1 MEISNLR
8 KDIIDIKNLLKLP
21 KKNSKPDDISLMDL
35 ILDQITA
42 SSNINNDT
50 TYIYAEAKEIKELF
64 VNFKNSVQ
72 NKHDVFLKK
81 LSNIDIKTDNLAKL
95 VSLFELPEEL
105 KDFTIPT
112 ILAEMLRSAINVQNN
127 TTDLRNN
134 NARYHEI
141 FENYLKT
148 IDIDTSHLSHINI
161 TNENISTK
169 ITNIQE
175 NFKLPDGAEFNF
187 ATMLMEILNSM
198 DGHIL
203 NIYNRLNTEILMSLR
218 SIGNSLMSI
227 DGRLQEKLTPILR
240 ALNQI
245 VTNTTK

>member
-21 KKNSKPDDISLMDL
+21 KKTSKPDDIFLMDL

-42 SSNINNDT
+42 SSNINNNT
-50 TYIYAEAKEIKELF
+50 SHIYAEAKEIKELF
-64 VNFKNSVQ
+64 VNFKNSAQ
-72 NKHDVFLKK
+72 NKYDVFLKK

-105 KDFTIPT
+105 KDITIST
-112 ILAEMLRSAINVQNN
+112 ILIDMLSAAINAQNN
-127 TTDLRNN
+127 TANLNN
-134 NARYHEI
+134 NNVKYHEI
-141 FENYLKT
+141 FKNYLKT
-148 IDIDTSHLSHINI
+148 IDINTSHLSHIDVI
-161 TNENISTK
+161 NENIRTK

-175 NFKLPDGAEFNF
+175 NFKLPDGVEFNF
-187 ATMLMEILNSM
+187 ATMLMEMFNSM

-203 NIYNRLNTEILMSLR
+203 NIYDKLNNGIHMQLR
-218 SIGNSLMSI
+218 SIGNTLISI
-227 DGRLQEKLTPILR
+227 DCRLQEKLTPILT

>member
-1 MEISNLR
+1 
-8 KDIIDIKNLLKLP
+8 
-21 KKNSKPDDISLMDL
+21 MDL
-35 ILDQITA
+35 ILDQITT
-42 SSNINNDT
+42 SSNINNNT
-50 TYIYAEAKEIKELF
+50 NHIYAEAKEIKELF
-64 VNFKNSVQ
+64 VNFIQ

-81 LSNIDIKTDNLAKL
+81 LSSIDNKTDNLAKL

-105 KDFTIPT
+105 KDFTISS
-112 ILAEMLRSAINVQNN
+112 ILADMLATAVNVQNN
-127 TTDLRNN
+127 TADLNNN

-141 FENYLKT
+141 FKNYLKT
-148 IDIDTSHLSHINI
+148 IGIDTSHLSHIDV

-187 ATMLMEILNSM
+187 ATMLMETFNSM

-203 NIYNRLNTEILMSLR
+203 NIYNKLNNEINMQLR
-218 SIGNSLMSI
+218 SIGNTLISI
-227 DGRLQEKLTPILR
+227 DGRLQEKLTPILT